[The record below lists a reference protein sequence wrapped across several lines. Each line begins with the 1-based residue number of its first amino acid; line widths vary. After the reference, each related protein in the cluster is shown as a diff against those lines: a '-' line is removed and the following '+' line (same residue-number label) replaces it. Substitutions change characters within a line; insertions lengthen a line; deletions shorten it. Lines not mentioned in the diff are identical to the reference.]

1 MFIAVQQ
8 KCNLS
13 KRKIA
18 FKNDVRKS
26 RIILSLIQ
34 CSRGIQ
40 LARCLSTNP
49 QSQENE
55 KKNFLNLKRMRKKI
69 FSISLGVCR
78 QILILWRMRKKIF
91 SISLGVCRQSQIFSS
106 HNQSGGSSKSLRQV
120 KHSSL
125 SHLFNTFSSYFTKS
139 D

>member
-78 QILILWRMRKKIF
+78 QILILKRMRKKIF
-91 SISLGVCRQSQIFSS
+91 SISLGVWTCIQLYQVGISLISLISLTCILRHYISNRNRSS
-106 HNQSGGSSKSLRQV
+106 
-120 KHSSL
+120 
-125 SHLFNTFSSYFTKS
+125 
-139 D
+139 